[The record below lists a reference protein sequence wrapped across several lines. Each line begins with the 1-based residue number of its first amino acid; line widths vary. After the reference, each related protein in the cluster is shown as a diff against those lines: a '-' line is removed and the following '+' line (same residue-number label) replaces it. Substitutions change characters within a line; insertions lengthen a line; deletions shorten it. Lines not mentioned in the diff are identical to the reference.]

1 MGTGISKLYA
11 DRYEDFRR
19 MQESLRNLFY
29 GDPFVD
35 LQEIAE
41 DNVCLDEL
49 EIFTISKI
57 PTRGDYVIVTHDAT
71 DYEKAE
77 KEKADVDVIF
87 ADSQMNLTS
96 LSMSI
101 LDKVLRLMKKA
112 LIITEIRSLN

>member
-19 MQESLRNLFY
+19 MQESLRNLFFD
-29 GDPFVD
+29 GRWID
-35 LQEIAE
+35 LLEIAE
-41 DNVCLDEL
+41 DNVVLDEK

-77 KEKADVDVIF
+77 KEKVAVDVIF
-87 ADSQMNLTS
+87 VDSPMNLTS